1 MPAFDIVAG
10 LDTTELNAVIAQF
23 YQTLYPNLL
32 TDVIAIN
39 DLGIATVKID
49 VKAPPTAS
57 LTPAPL
63 ASQHLTEL
71 MAAQTGQ
78 LARVLTLPAETQAT
92 LIGAAAAATFT
103 LNAPQV
109 AITISY
115 ESGQPST
122 VVEASA
128 TLEVTVGTQA
138 VSSGTVL
145 TLSALAGTVSVPSDP
160 DLTSIINSG
169 LMDTLLDWVNANVL
183 KPFTIP
189 VLQYQSLTVSAPVPV
204 IQQGYAL
211 AFSALGTA
219 AADVPS
225 PFAWPTG
232 KLFFGADA
240 ALVEA
245 GINTQLPAGPKD
257 SFSWHIVS
265 GTIGATIGPLGAGGV
280 TINGDGS
287 LTVQAPC
294 QAEAQLSVNLGPLGS
309 HSFGPTATAT
319 ITATGTPSVA
329 GNELSIILDSIGAPT
344 FQFSWDGLPNW
355 IAELIGLDA
364 LADALGAALAPLV
377 TLFLKG
383 KSFSVVKIPS
393 ENITLAGTAYTISV
407 SQVNVS
413 SIQGPNGRLLLVT
426 FQPTFGPA

>member
-49 VKAPPTAS
+49 IKAPPTAS

-71 MAAQTGQ
+71 MAGQTGQ

-160 DLTSIINSG
+160 DLASIINSG
-169 LMDTLLDWVNANVL
+169 LMDTLLDWV
-183 KPFTIP
+183 
-189 VLQYQSLTVSAPVPV
+189 
-204 IQQGYAL
+204 
-211 AFSALGTA
+211 
-219 AADVPS
+219 
-225 PFAWPTG
+225 
-232 KLFFGADA
+232 
-240 ALVEA
+240 
-245 GINTQLPAGPKD
+245 
-257 SFSWHIVS
+257 
-265 GTIGATIGPLGAGGV
+265 
-280 TINGDGS
+280 
-287 LTVQAPC
+287 
-294 QAEAQLSVNLGPLGS
+294 
-309 HSFGPTATAT
+309 
-319 ITATGTPSVA
+319 
-329 GNELSIILDSIGAPT
+329 
-344 FQFSWDGLPNW
+344 
-355 IAELIGLDA
+355 
-364 LADALGAALAPLV
+364 
-377 TLFLKG
+377 
-383 KSFSVVKIPS
+383 
-393 ENITLAGTAYTISV
+393 
-407 SQVNVS
+407 
-413 SIQGPNGRLLLVT
+413 
-426 FQPTFGPA
+426 